1 MVLAVFAAVA
11 RGREA
16 FTAGNASDKLAIAA
30 DMCTTGLAASEARCR
45 LRNSALCACLCAC
58 CCIRTRSLVEAFF
71 RGGACCNA
79 IHTGDVPAFVKV
91 ITIGVFSECFF
102 RFHVAANAAQDLL
115 ATRAHIRGATEA
127 RRRLRNPALFAR
139 CRTRTR
145 PLVEA
150 FFRGGAC
157 CDALHAGDVLSV
169 VEGLLA
175 AYLRERTLG

>member
-11 RGREA
+11 RGRDA

-30 DMCTTGLAASEARCR
+30 DMCTTRLAASEAQFR
-45 LRNSALCACLCAC
+45 LHNSAFGAC
-58 CCIRTRSLVEAFF
+58 CCRPLQALTRCL
-71 RGGACCNA
+71 
-79 IHTGDVPAFVKV
+79 
-91 ITIGVFSECFF
+91 
-102 RFHVAANAAQDLL
+102 RF
-115 ATRAHIRGATEA
+115 
-127 RRRLRNPALFAR
+127 
-139 CRTRTR
+139 C